1 MTIPLIQIDL
11 PANVV
16 AVFQG
21 LQGMITFDFI
31 DVSTIPFL
39 SVVSESF
46 SEFSRQF
53 SNDSTSMGP

>member
-16 AVFQG
+16 AVFEG
-21 LQGMITFDFI
+21 LQGMVTFDFI
-31 DVSTIPFL
+31 QVSNIPFL
-39 SVVSESF
+39 SVVSEIL
-46 SEFSRQF
+46 SEFSSQF